1 MLANFYIVP
10 HKRRMIITMKV
21 NLSDI
26 RMVAKYG
33 KIESFELPNGNY
45 VEKFVEKNQ
54 FYYDQYK
61 NRTDLDLLID
71 NEKLNASKNVIQIIV
86 RSSDLFDD
94 DETRVMINGEMY
106 KIIKVDKNVNDS
118 NVNTFDLVS
127 LELVKQ

>member
-1 MLANFYIVP
+1 
-10 HKRRMIITMKV
+10 MKV

-26 RMVAKYG
+26 RMVSKYG
-33 KIESFELPNGNY
+33 KIESTELSNGNY
-45 VEKFVEKNQ
+45 IEEFVEKGQ
-54 FYYDQYK
+54 FYYGEYK

-71 NEKLNASKNVIQIIV
+71 NEKLNASKNVIQILV

-94 DETRVMINGEMY
+94 ETTRVMINDDMY
-106 KIIKVDKNVNDS
+106 KMIKIDKNINDS

>member
-1 MLANFYIVP
+1 
-10 HKRRMIITMKV
+10 MKV

-33 KIESFELPNGNY
+33 KIESVELPNGNY
-45 VEKFVEKNQ
+45 VEKFVEKGK
-54 FYYDQYK
+54 FYFGEYK

-71 NEKLNASKNVIQIIV
+71 NEKLSASKNVIQIIV

-94 DETRVMINGEMY
+94 DETRVMIDDEMY
-106 KIIKVDKNVNDS
+106 KMIKIDKNVNDS

-127 LELVKQ
+127 LELVKR

>member
-1 MLANFYIVP
+1 M
-10 HKRRMIITMKV
+10 MKV

-26 RMVAKYG
+26 RMVSKYG
-33 KIESFELPNGNY
+33 SIKNVELPNGNY
-45 VEKFVEKNQ
+45 VEKFVEKGQ
-54 FYYDQYK
+54 FSYGQYK

-86 RSSDLFDD
+86 RSSDIFND

-106 KIIKVDKNVNDS
+106 KMIKIDKSVNDS
-118 NVNTFDLVS
+118 HVNTFDLVS

>member
-1 MLANFYIVP
+1 
-10 HKRRMIITMKV
+10 MKV

-33 KIESFELPNGNY
+33 SIKNTELPNGNY
-45 VEKFVEKNQ
+45 IEKFVDQGK
-54 FYYDQYK
+54 FYYGSYK

-71 NEKLNASKNVIQIIV
+71 NEKLSASKNVIQIIV
-86 RSSDLFDD
+86 RSSDLFND

-106 KIIKVDKNVNDS
+106 KMIKVDKNVNDS

-127 LELVKQ
+127 LELIKQ

>member
-1 MLANFYIVP
+1 M
-10 HKRRMIITMKV
+10 MKV

-33 KIESFELPNGNY
+33 SIKNVELANGNY

-54 FYYDQYK
+54 FFFGEYK

-71 NEKLNASKNVIQIIV
+71 NEKLSASKNVIQIIV

-94 DETRVMINGEMY
+94 DTRVKINGETY
-106 KIIKVDKNVNDS
+106 KMIKIDKNINDS
-118 NVNTFDLVS
+118 NVNVFDLVS

>member
-1 MLANFYIVP
+1 M
-10 HKRRMIITMKV
+10 
-21 NLSDI
+21 
-26 RMVAKYG
+26 
-33 KIESFELPNGNY
+33 
-45 VEKFVEKNQ
+45 
-54 FYYDQYK
+54 
-61 NRTDLDLLID
+61 LID

>member
-1 MLANFYIVP
+1 
-10 HKRRMIITMKV
+10 MKV

-26 RMVAKYG
+26 RKIAKLG
-33 KIESFELPNGNY
+33 SIKEVELPNGNY
-45 VEKFVEKNQ
+45 IQKFVEKGQ
-54 FYYDQYK
+54 FYYGEYK

-71 NEKLNASKNVIQIIV
+71 NEKLSASKNVIQIIV

-94 DETRVMINGEMY
+94 DETRVMIDDEMY
-106 KIIKVDKNVNDS
+106 KIIKIDKNVNDS

>member
-1 MLANFYIVP
+1 
-10 HKRRMIITMKV
+10 MKI
-21 NLSDI
+21 NLSDLRKI
-26 RMVAKYG
+26 LKYG
-33 KIESFELPNGNY
+33 KIESVELPNGNY
-45 VEKFVEKNQ
+45 IEKFVEKGQ
-54 FYYDQYK
+54 FYFGENK

-71 NEKLNASKNVIQIIV
+71 NEKLRATKNVIQILV

-94 DETRVMINGEMY
+94 DETRVMINDDMY

>member
-1 MLANFYIVP
+1 
-10 HKRRMIITMKV
+10 MKV

-33 KIESFELPNGNY
+33 KIQSTELPNGNY
-45 VEKFVEKNQ
+45 VEKFVEKGQ
-54 FYYDQYK
+54 FYYGEYK
-61 NRTDLDLLID
+61 NRTDLNLLID
-71 NEKLNASKNVIQIIV
+71 NEKLSASKNVIQIIV

-94 DETRVMINGEMY
+94 DETRVMIDDEMHKMI
-106 KIIKVDKNVNDS
+106 KIDKNVNDS